1 MTNNNP
7 YNLIPLQP
15 TGRNETNTANTYS
28 PEDMIIIYEQQFLT
42 EVPEDKLTEF
52 LPFLKAFYD
61 IDDHTLDISAVIF
74 DAIADSCIIY
84 NHKVKVGHYQ
94 ILEGLVEEEIKQDDS
109 EVESES
115 AEEKQVQAYTLE
127 CKRTFFI
134 NEVEMPYHFNLFI
147 HGDNYST
154 LTKRESLLEKI
165 YWFVSDSFNEQLL
178 DNAEDTESL
187 ASINEKLAS
196 LGIREMDLTT
206 IHELVDYIEDSIID
220 DAMED
225 AVNKLLDEAE

>member
-28 PEDMIIIYEQQFLT
+28 PEDMIVIYEQQFLT

-115 AEEKQVQAYTLE
+115 VEEKQVQAYTLE

-154 LTKRESLLEKI
+154 LTKRESLLEKM
-165 YWFVSDSFNEQLL
+165 YWFVSDSFDEQLL

>member
-28 PEDMIIIYEQQFLT
+28 PEDMITIYEQQFLT

-84 NHKVKVGHYQ
+84 NHKVKVGRYQ
-94 ILEGLVEEEIKQDDS
+94 ILEGLVKEEIEQDDS
-109 EVESES
+109 EGT
-115 AEEKQVQAYTLE
+115 EEKQVQAYTLE

-154 LTKRESLLEKI
+154 LTKRESLLEKM
-165 YWFVSDSFNEQLL
+165 YWFVSDSFDEQLL

-196 LGIREMDLTT
+196 LGIRDMDLTT

-220 DAMED
+220 DAMAE
-225 AVNKLLDEAE
+225 AVNKLLDEVE

>member
-1 MTNNNP
+1 MTHNNP

-28 PEDMIIIYEQQFLT
+28 PEDMIAIYEQQFLT

-61 IDDHTLDISAVIF
+61 IDDHTLDVSAVIF
-74 DAIADSCIIY
+74 DAIADACIIY
-84 NHKVKVGHYQ
+84 NHKVKVGRYE
-94 ILEGLVEEEIKQDDS
+94 ILEGLVKEEIAEDISDA
-109 EVESES
+109 VG

-154 LTKRESLLEKI
+154 LTRRESVLEKM
-165 YWFVSDSFNEQLL
+165 YWFVSDSFDEQLL
-178 DNAEDTESL
+178 DNPEDTESL
-187 ASINEKLAS
+187 ASINKQLAS

-206 IHELVDYIEDSIID
+206 IHQLVDYLEGNIID
-220 DAMED
+220 DDMAD

>member
-1 MTNNNP
+1 MTHNNP

-28 PEDMIIIYEQQFLT
+28 PEDMITIYEQQFLT
-42 EVPEDKLTEF
+42 EVPEDELTEF

-61 IDDHTLDISAVIF
+61 IDDHTLDVSAVIF
-74 DAIADSCIIY
+74 DAIADACIIY
-84 NHKVKVGHYQ
+84 NHKVKVGRYE
-94 ILEGLVEEEIKQDDS
+94 ILEGLVKEEIAEDASDA
-109 EVESES
+109 EG

-134 NEVEMPYHFNLFI
+134 NEIEIPYHFNLFI

-154 LTKRESLLEKI
+154 LTRRESVLEKM
-165 YWFVSDSFNEQLL
+165 YWLVSESFDEHLL
-178 DNAEDTESL
+178 DNPEGAESL
-187 ASINEKLAS
+187 ASINEQLAG
-196 LGIREMDLTT
+196 LAIREMDLTT
-206 IHELVDYIEDSIID
+206 IHELVDYIEDNIID
-220 DAMED
+220 DDMAD

>member
-28 PEDMIIIYEQQFLT
+28 PEDMITIYEQQFLT

-61 IDDHTLDISAVIF
+61 IDDHTLDVSAVIF

-94 ILEGLVEEEIKQDDS
+94 ILEGLVEEEIAEEETD
-109 EVESES
+109 EEGT
-115 AEEKQVQAYTLE
+115 EEKQVQAYTLE

-154 LTKRESLLEKI
+154 LTKRESLLEKM

-178 DNAEDTESL
+178 DSSEDTESL

-220 DAMED
+220 DAMAD

>member
-28 PEDMIIIYEQQFLT
+28 PEDMITIYEQQFLT

-94 ILEGLVEEEIKQDDS
+94 ILEGLVEEEIEQDDS

-165 YWFVSDSFNEQLL
+165 YWFVSDSFDEQLL

-187 ASINEKLAS
+187 ASINEQLAS

-220 DAMED
+220 DAMAE

>member
-15 TGRNETNTANTYS
+15 MGRNETNTANTYS
-28 PEDMIIIYEQQFLT
+28 PEDMITIYEQQFLT

-84 NHKVKVGHYQ
+84 NHKVKVGRYQ
-94 ILEGLVEEEIKQDDS
+94 ILEGLVKEEIEQDDS
-109 EVESES
+109 EGT
-115 AEEKQVQAYTLE
+115 EEKQVQAYTLE

-154 LTKRESLLEKI
+154 LTKRESLLEKM
-165 YWFVSDSFNEQLL
+165 YWFVSDSFDEQLL

-196 LGIREMDLTT
+196 LGIRDMDLTT

-220 DAMED
+220 DAMAE
-225 AVNKLLDEAE
+225 AVNKLLDKAE

>member
-28 PEDMIIIYEQQFLT
+28 PEDMIVIYEQQFLT

-165 YWFVSDSFNEQLL
+165 YWFVSDSFDEQLL

>member
-28 PEDMIIIYEQQFLT
+28 PEDMITIYEQQFLT
-42 EVPEDKLTEF
+42 KVPEDKLTEF

-61 IDDHTLDISAVIF
+61 IDDHTLDVSAVIF

-84 NHKVKVGHYQ
+84 NHKVKVGRYE
-94 ILEGLVEEEIKQDDS
+94 ILAGLVKEEIAEDDS

-154 LTKRESLLEKI
+154 LTKRESLLEKM
-165 YWFVSDSFNEQLL
+165 YWFVSDSFDEQLL

-196 LGIREMDLTT
+196 LGIRDMDLTT

-220 DAMED
+220 DAMAE

>member
-28 PEDMIIIYEQQFLT
+28 PEDMITIYEQQFLT

-165 YWFVSDSFNEQLL
+165 YWFVSDSFDEQLL

>member
-94 ILEGLVEEEIKQDDS
+94 ILEGLVEEEIEQDDS

-134 NEVEMPYHFNLFI
+134 NEIEMPYHFNLFI

-165 YWFVSDSFNEQLL
+165 YWFVSDSFDEQLL

-220 DAMED
+220 DAMAD

>member
-1 MTNNNP
+1 MTHSNP

-28 PEDMIIIYEQQFLT
+28 PEDMITIYEQQFLT

-61 IDDHTLDISAVIF
+61 VDDHTLDVSAVIF
-74 DAIADSCIIY
+74 DAIADACIIY
-84 NHKVKVGHYQ
+84 NHKVKVGCYE
-94 ILEGLVEEEIKQDDS
+94 ILESLVKEEIAEDISDA
-109 EVESES
+109 EG

-134 NEVEMPYHFNLFI
+134 NEVEIPYHFNLFI

-154 LTKRESLLEKI
+154 LTRRQSVLEKM
-165 YWFVSDSFNEQLL
+165 YWFVSEGFDENLL
-178 DNAEDTESL
+178 DSPESL
-187 ASINEKLAS
+187 ASINKQLAS

-206 IHELVDYIEDSIID
+206 IHQLVDYIEDNIID
-220 DAMED
+220 DDMAE
-225 AVNKLLDEAE
+225 AVNELLDEAE

>member
-28 PEDMIIIYEQQFLT
+28 PEDMIVIYEQQFLT

-134 NEVEMPYHFNLFI
+134 NELEMPYHFNLFI

-154 LTKRESLLEKI
+154 LTKRESLLEKM
-165 YWFVSDSFNEQLL
+165 YWFVSDSFDEQLL

>member
-28 PEDMIIIYEQQFLT
+28 PEDMIKIYEQQFLT

-84 NHKVKVGHYQ
+84 NHKVKVGRYE
-94 ILEGLVEEEIKQDDS
+94 ILEGLVEEEIEEDDS

-154 LTKRESLLEKI
+154 LTKRESLLEKM
-165 YWFVSDSFNEQLL
+165 YWFVSDSFDEQLL

-220 DAMED
+220 DAMAE

>member
-28 PEDMIIIYEQQFLT
+28 PEDMIKIYEQQFLT

-84 NHKVKVGHYQ
+84 NHKVKVGRYE
-94 ILEGLVEEEIKQDDS
+94 ILEGLVKEEIAEEETD
-109 EVESES
+109 EEGT
-115 AEEKQVQAYTLE
+115 EEKQVQAYTLE

-134 NEVEMPYHFNLFI
+134 NEIEMSYHFNLFI

-154 LTKRESLLEKI
+154 LTKRESLLEKM

-178 DNAEDTESL
+178 DSSEDTESL

-196 LGIREMDLTT
+196 LGIRDMDLNT
-206 IHELVDYIEDSIID
+206 IHELVNYIEDSVID
-220 DAMED
+220 DAMAE
-225 AVNKLLDEAE
+225 AVNKLLDEVE

>member
-28 PEDMIIIYEQQFLT
+28 PEDMITIYEQQFLT
-42 EVPEDKLTEF
+42 EVPENKLTEF

-94 ILEGLVEEEIKQDDS
+94 ILEGLVEEEIEQDDS

-165 YWFVSDSFNEQLL
+165 YWFVSDSFDEQLL

-220 DAMED
+220 DAVED

>member
-1 MTNNNP
+1 MTHNNP

-28 PEDMIIIYEQQFLT
+28 PDDMITIYEQQFLT
-42 EVPEDKLTEF
+42 EVPEDELTEF

-61 IDDHTLDISAVIF
+61 IDDHTLDVSAVIF
-74 DAIADSCIIY
+74 DAIADACIIY
-84 NHKVKVGHYQ
+84 NHKVKVGRYE
-94 ILEGLVEEEIKQDDS
+94 ILESLVKEEIAEDISDA
-109 EVESES
+109 ES

-134 NEVEMPYHFNLFI
+134 NEIEIPYHFNLFI

-154 LTKRESLLEKI
+154 LTRRESVLEKM
-165 YWFVSDSFNEQLL
+165 YWLVSESFDEHLL
-178 DNAEDTESL
+178 DNPEGAESL
-187 ASINEKLAS
+187 ASINEQLAG
-196 LGIREMDLTT
+196 LAIREMDLTT
-206 IHELVDYIEDSIID
+206 IHELVDYIEDNIID
-220 DAMED
+220 DDMAD

>member
-28 PEDMIIIYEQQFLT
+28 PEDMITIYEQQFLT

-84 NHKVKVGHYQ
+84 NHKVKVGRYQ
-94 ILEGLVEEEIKQDDS
+94 ILEGLVKEEIAEDDS

-154 LTKRESLLEKI
+154 LTKRESLLEKM
-165 YWFVSDSFNEQLL
+165 YWFVSDSFDEQLL

-187 ASINEKLAS
+187 ASINKKLAS

-220 DAMED
+220 DAMAE